1 VIVPCSK
8 RLNWDQKRVQMSS
21 WNVLEESGRVENFH
35 NGSELCDLQNRGQ
48 GITPSG
54 RPRGCL
60 PDEALFLVQILDLG
74 VTTIGASARFP
85 VGWLFQNYCGPEVGF
100 GEIRS
105 L

>member
-1 VIVPCSK
+1 
-8 RLNWDQKRVQMSS
+8 MSS

-54 RPRGCL
+54 RPRGRL

-74 VTTIGASARFP
+74 VTMIGASSATVPFD
-85 VGWLFQNYCGPEVGF
+85 GYFQKLFRPEVGLE
-100 GEIRS
+100 EICR
-105 L
+105 